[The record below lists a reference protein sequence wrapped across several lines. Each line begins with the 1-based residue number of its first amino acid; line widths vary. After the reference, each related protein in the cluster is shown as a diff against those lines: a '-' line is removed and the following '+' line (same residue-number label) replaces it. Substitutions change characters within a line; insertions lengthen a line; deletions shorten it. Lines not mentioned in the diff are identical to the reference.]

1 MGGFVIPRKDGG
13 KLPPSIQQ
21 LSKLSQL
28 QYELVSK
35 GRYIKRLETENK
47 LMRELAIFGNLFGTV
62 LYLCLTMGCGSV
74 IIALSLKSFKV
85 LKR

>member
-1 MGGFVIPRKDGG
+1 MPRKDGG

-35 GRYIKRLETENK
+35 GRYIERLKTENK
-47 LMRELAIFGNLFGTV
+47 LMRESAIFNQ
-62 LYLCLTMGCGSV
+62 
-74 IIALSLKSFKV
+74 IIRRCFIFMLDNRVRECYNCFVA
-85 LKR
+85 

>member
-28 QYELVSK
+28 QYEIVSK
-35 GRYIKRLETENK
+35 GRYIKRLETEDKVMRK
-47 LMRELAIFGNLFGTV
+47 LTIIGNLIGTV
-62 LYLCLTMGCGSV
+62 LYLCLTMGG
-74 IIALSLKSFKV
+74 
-85 LKR
+85 

>member
-1 MGGFVIPRKDGG
+1 MPRKNGG

-47 LMRELAIFGNLFGTV
+47 LMRELTVFGNLFGTV
-62 LYLCLTMGCGSV
+62 LYLCLTMGGRSV

>member
-1 MGGFVIPRKDGG
+1 MPRKDGG

-28 QYELVSK
+28 QYKLVSK
-35 GRYIKRLETENK
+35 DRYIKRLETENK
-47 LMRELAIFGNLFGTV
+47 LMRKLTIFGNLFGTV
-62 LYLCLTMGCGSV
+62 LYLCLTMGGRSV

>member
-1 MGGFVIPRKDGG
+1 MPRKNGG

-21 LSKLSQL
+21 LSKLLQL

-35 GRYIKRLETENK
+35 DRYIKRLETEDK
-47 LMRELAIFGNLFGTV
+47 LMRKLAIFGNLFGTV
-62 LYLCLTMGCGSV
+62 LYLCLTMGGRSV

>member
-1 MGGFVIPRKDGG
+1 MPRKDGG

-28 QYELVSK
+28 QYKLVSK

-47 LMRELAIFGNLFGTV
+47 LMRKLTIFGNLFGTV
-62 LYLCLTMGCGSV
+62 LYFCLTMVGRSV
-74 IIALSLKSFKV
+74 IIALSLKSFKA

>member
-1 MGGFVIPRKDGG
+1 MPRKDGG

-21 LSKLSQL
+21 LIKLSQL

-47 LMRELAIFGNLFGTV
+47 LVRKLTIFKQFIRRCFIFMLDNGG
-62 LYLCLTMGCGSV
+62 
-74 IIALSLKSFKV
+74 
-85 LKR
+85 

>member
-1 MGGFVIPRKDGG
+1 MPRKDGG

-47 LMRELAIFGNLFGTV
+47 LMRKLTIFGTV
-62 LYLCLTMGCGSV
+62 LYFCLTMGGRSV

>member
-1 MGGFVIPRKDGG
+1 MPQKDGG

-21 LSKLSQL
+21 LSKLLQL

-47 LMRELAIFGNLFGTV
+47 LMQKLTIFGNLFGAV
-62 LYLCLTMGCGSV
+62 LYLCLTMGGRSV

-85 LKR
+85 LKH

>member
-1 MGGFVIPRKDGG
+1 MPRKDGG

-35 GRYIKRLETENK
+35 GRYIKRLKTENK
-47 LMRELAIFGNLFGTV
+47 LMRKLTIFGNLFGTV
-62 LYLCLTMGCGSV
+62 LYLCLTIGGRSV

>member
-1 MGGFVIPRKDGG
+1 MPQKDGG

-21 LSKLSQL
+21 LSKLLQL
-28 QYELVSK
+28 QYGLVSK

-47 LMRELAIFGNLFGTV
+47 LLRKLTIFGNLFATV
-62 LYLCLTMGCGSV
+62 LYLCLTMGGRSV
-74 IIALSLKSFKV
+74 IIALSLKSFKA